1 MLGVLIIFSIEDII
15 MKKEEANDIHQFL
28 LPKLDKLGIQK
39 ENLKIDVTTQKSGN
53 KRGDIWISKTPQQ
66 NRNFEKDIIALI
78 EAKHRNSTIGD
89 MEWRDAMKQGKEK
102 AIKQKLNYYIV
113 TNCKSE
119 TRFYNA
125 FNDEEVELDGK
136 VLTDFVFFDVL
147 NKIQTQ
153 ISEDNSHVIHKA
165 SKTTKPF
172 AESKFRST
180 LKNLADI
187 YRSAGLKKGDD
198 RIDPTISF
206 VVIKYISEKENEKRT
221 LDNSIKLWGDIKDIA
236 YGKITGDLRSEFNK
250 IIDQIWGKN
259 SEYKDNVYRDF
270 NDLIIF
276 PTKLKNEH
284 FKKIYIEIDKYHFHG
299 ANFDLFGSIYEEFAS
314 QTKKKEFGE
323 FYTRRHITKA
333 VTDLLLRKEEVPR
346 DFKVCDPACGSGGFL
361 TEAYQTL
368 LRNYSSNNKLN
379 KKSLTTLQ
387 TKIFYGYDNDAK
399 SVARTKLNMF
409 LVGDGHINI
418 YENDSLVTWKNKIG
432 YEEDMFDYAITNPPM
447 GKYDG
452 DAKIEDFDF
461 TNEKRYELLFAEK
474 VVGMTKPGGEIAIV
488 LNDGALE
495 APTRERFRRKL
506 LENCNIY
513 AVVSL
518 TKFAF
523 APYTKEK
530 TYVLFMQKKQ
540 ADAVGEMQ
548 KIPIWHF
555 VVDYDG
561 YANSDKRYR
570 TKYHEDFA
578 ELRDKFPGAIKLSE
592 IYPDEKKIFNQSR
605 SLYERDVND
614 REKEEGLTGKKYGFV
629 AIENVNDDNF
639 FNLLS
644 EFHLRPYKMKRLTKE
659 DFANGFE
666 QLLRNINFNG

>member
-1 MLGVLIIFSIEDII
+1 
-15 MKKEEANDIHQFL
+15 MKKEEANDIHQIL
-28 LPKLDKLGIQK
+28 LPKLDKLGILK
-39 ENLKIDVTTQKSGN
+39 EYCKIDVTTKKSDSLRGDVWISNSSQKS
-53 KRGDIWISKTPQQ
+53 
-66 NRNFEKDIIALI
+66 RNFEKNIVSLI
-78 EAKHRNSTIGD
+78 EVKHKNATIGD

-102 AIKQKLNYYIV
+102 SNKQKLNYYIV
-113 TNCKSE
+113 TNCKTD

-125 FNDEEVELDGK
+125 YNDEEIELDGK
-136 VLTDFVFFDVL
+136 TLTNFVSFDVL

-153 ISEDNSHVIHKA
+153 ISKENSHVIHKA
-165 SKTTKPF
+165 SKTTRPF

-180 LKNLADI
+180 LKSLADI
-187 YRSAGLKKGDD
+187 YRSTGLKKGDE

-236 YGKITGDLRSEFNK
+236 EEKIAGDLRSEFNK
-250 IIDQIWGKN
+250 IIDQIWGRD
-259 SEYKDNVYRDF
+259 SEYKENDYRDF

-284 FKKIYIEIDKYHFHG
+284 FKKIYIELDKYHFHG

-323 FYTRRHITKA
+323 FYTRRHITKVVA
-333 VTDLLLRKEEVPR
+333 DLLLRKEEVPR
-346 DFKVCDPACGSGGFL
+346 NFKICDPACGSGGFM

-368 LRNYSSNNKLN
+368 LRNYSTNNRLN
-379 KKSLTTLQ
+379 KKTIDTLQ

-418 YENDSLVTWKNKIG
+418 HENDSLVTWKKRIG
-432 YEEDMFDYAITNPPM
+432 YEKNVFDYVITNPPM

-452 DAKIEDFDF
+452 NAKIEDFDF
-461 TNEKRYELLFAEK
+461 TNKKRYELMFTEK
-474 VVGMTKPGGEIAIV
+474 VVEMTKPGGEIAIV
-488 LNDGALE
+488 LNDGSLE
-495 APTRERFRRKL
+495 APTRERFRKKL
-506 LENCNIY
+506 LENCDIH
-513 AVVSL
+513 AVISL

-530 TYVLFMQKKQ
+530 TYVIFMQKKQ
-540 ADAVGEMQ
+540 EDSIGEIQ
-548 KIPIWHF
+548 KFPIWYF

-570 TKYHEDFA
+570 TKYHEDLA
-578 ELRDKFPGAIKLSE
+578 ELMDKFPGAVQLARN
-592 IYPDEKKIFNQSR
+592 YLGEKEIFNQSR
-605 SLYERDVND
+605 LLFERDVND
-614 REKEEGLTGKKYGFV
+614 RETEEGLTGKKYGFV
-629 AIENVNDDNF
+629 EIEKVNEDNF

-644 EFHLRPYKMKRLTKE
+644 EYYLRPYKMKRLTKDAFDKE
-659 DFANGFE
+659 FD
-666 QLLRNINFNG
+666 QLLQGITFNG